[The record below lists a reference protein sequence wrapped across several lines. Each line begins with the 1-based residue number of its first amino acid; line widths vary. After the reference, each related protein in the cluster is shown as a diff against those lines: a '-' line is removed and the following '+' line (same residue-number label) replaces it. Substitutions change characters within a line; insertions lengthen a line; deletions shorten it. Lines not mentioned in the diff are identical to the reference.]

1 MAARTIRQPTTA
13 ASAPRLAGPA
23 QEEQPITT
31 TGAHRMLGDAHQDTT
46 DDDLEARTDV
56 EQRLEDTLGHRFG
69 DVRLLRRALTHRSFA
84 FEAGGIA
91 DNERLEFL
99 GDAVLGLVVTDEIYN
114 RLPDSAEGRLAKVRA
129 AAVNTISLAEVARAT
144 GIGEAV
150 QLGVGEEQSGG
161 RGKDSIL
168 ANTLEALLGAVYL
181 DAGIGAATR
190 VVMDLFDELLDDIVL
205 RRESLDYKT
214 SLQELTAAS
223 LAVMPTYELTDVG
236 PDHAK
241 TFTARVI
248 IGEEVLGVGEGRSK
262 KEAEQGAAQQ
272 AFSTLRARLDA
283 AQPTT
288 TEKDPA

>member
-1 MAARTIRQPTTA
+1 MTTEETTRVRGQEQQDGDGQPPDRT
-13 ASAPRLAGPA
+13 
-23 QEEQPITT
+23 
-31 TGAHRMLGDAHQDTT
+31 
-46 DDDLEARTDV
+46 DLESGV
-56 EQRLEDTLGHRFG
+56 EAVLGHRF
-69 DVRLLRRALTHRSFA
+69 DDLALLRRALTHRSYA

-99 GDAVLGLVVTDEIYN
+99 GDAVLGLVVTDEIFN

-129 AAVNTISLAEVARAT
+129 AAVNTISLADVARGA

-150 QLGVGEEQSGG
+150 RLGVGEEQSGG

-214 SLQELTAAS
+214 SLQELTAGS
-223 LAVMPTYELTDVG
+223 LSVMPIYHLTDVG

-241 TFTARVI
+241 TFTARVV
-248 IGEEVLGVGEGRSK
+248 IGEETMGVGEGRSK

-272 AFSTLRARLDA
+272 AFGALRARLA
-283 AQPTT
+283 GQQTT
-288 TEKDPA
+288 TTVKDPA

>member
-1 MAARTIRQPTTA
+1 MTTEETARV
-13 ASAPRLAGPA
+13 LG
-23 QEEQPITT
+23 QEEQQD
-31 TGAHRMLGDAHQDTT
+31 GDGQPQARTEIESG
-46 DDDLEARTDV
+46 LEAV
-56 EQRLEDTLGHRFG
+56 LGHRFDDLG
-69 DVRLLRRALTHRSFA
+69 LLRRALTHRSYA
-84 FEAGGIA
+84 FEAGGIG

-129 AAVNTISLAEVARAT
+129 AAVNTISLAEVARGA

-150 QLGVGEEQSGG
+150 RLGVGEEQSGG

-214 SLQELTAAS
+214 SLQELTAGS
-223 LAVMPTYELTDVG
+223 LSVMPIYHLTDVG

-241 TFTARVI
+241 TFTARVV
-248 IGEEVLGVGEGRSK
+248 IGEETLGVGEGRSK

-272 AFSTLRARLDA
+272 AFGALRARLAD
-283 AQPTT
+283 QQSDQQTT
-288 TEKDPA
+288 TTTVKDPA